1 MITPKPQYNMKRMN
15 VLKTL
20 LLSMTLSASVLMVM
34 PSCSSLTV
42 IAQSD
47 EPQSLRNLYPG
58 MSREDMLKEIRKRKV
73 DIYGTEFIEE
83 RDGTALERYI
93 FRFPTRADGRLIG
106 YDWVTVT
113 LRNGR
118 LVEKLQRFE
127 AYYPNP
133 FTQSQT
139 QPSSG
144 NK

>member
-1 MITPKPQYNMKRMN
+1 MKRMN

-34 PSCSSLTV
+34 PSCSSLTL
-42 IAQSD
+42 ID
-47 EPQSLRNLYPG
+47 EPQSLRYLYSE
-58 MSREDMLKEIRKRKV
+58 MSREDMLREISKHKV
-73 DIYGTEFIEE
+73 AIYGTEFIEE

-118 LVEKLQRFE
+118 LVEKLHRFE

-133 FTQSQT
+133 FTKSQT

-144 NK
+144 SK